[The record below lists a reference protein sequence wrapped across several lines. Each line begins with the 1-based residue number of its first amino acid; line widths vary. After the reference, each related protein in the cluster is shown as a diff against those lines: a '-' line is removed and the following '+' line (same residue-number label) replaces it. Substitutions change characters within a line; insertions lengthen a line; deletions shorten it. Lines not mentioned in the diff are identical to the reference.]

1 MNAQNQ
7 TEPTRASDLAVGSSD
22 LLGVRSKCTL
32 EENINRAGAELPDGW
47 IIEIN
52 VEAGAGWVTLYDGCG
67 NSVDVSGA
75 GSINE
80 QVSEAISYAREHS

>member
-1 MNAQNQ
+1 MS
-7 TEPTRASDLAVGSSD
+7 TENKTTIEPPIVAAVRSSD
-22 LLGVRSKCTL
+22 CLGVRSKFTL
-32 EENINRAGAELPDGW
+32 EENINRAAAELPDGW

-67 NSVDVSGA
+67 NSLDVA
-75 GSINE
+75 GDRTINE